1 MTTTP
6 ENLVSITS
14 TSQFQELLS
23 KDLNRVSLIN
33 FWVPWAEQCTTMN
46 EIVLELAKK
55 YPTVL
60 VLQVEAEALSDI
72 AESFDIEAV
81 PSFIILRGHTLLDRI
96 NGADATALTGAL
108 TKHVGAHNTEDALQ
122 NRLNA
127 LVNQSK
133 VVLFMKGSP
142 DTPRCG
148 FSRTMVGLLRDQK
161 VDFTHFDILTD
172 DSVRQGLKKLNDW
185 PTYPQ
190 LIIKGEF
197 VGGLDVTKE
206 MINNGELKELLA

>member
-1 MTTTP
+1 M
-6 ENLVSITS
+6 
-14 TSQFQELLS
+14 
-23 KDLNRVSLIN
+23 
-33 FWVPWAEQCTTMN
+33 
-46 EIVLELAKK
+46 
-55 YPTVL
+55 
-60 VLQVEAEALSDI
+60 EAEALSDI

-96 NGADATALTGAL
+96 NSADAPALTGAI

-122 NRLNA
+122 NRLKA

-133 VVLFMKGSP
+133 VVLFMKGNP

-172 DSVRQGLKKLNDW
+172 DSVRQGKLSYNSCS
-185 PTYPQ
+185 
-190 LIIKGEF
+190 F
-197 VGGLDVTKE
+197 
-206 MINNGELKELLA
+206 